1 MEMNFNEDTWK
12 EFLEKFYSY
21 EGSVTDYCKENDI
34 SKSQFYYYKKK
45 FNKKANPTFHAIEV
59 KHEPDTALKVK
70 NAIHESST
78 IKIELG
84 RANIY
89 IPSENT
95 TLFSTVIKEILK
107 SC

>member
-12 EFLEKFYSY
+12 EFLEKFSSY
-21 EGSVTDYCKENDI
+21 GGSVTDYCKENDLT
-34 SKSQFYYYKKK
+34 KSQFYYYKKK
-45 FNKKANPTFHAIEV
+45 FNKKTNPTFHAIEV
-59 KHEPDTALKVK
+59 KHGASTDLKVK
-70 NAIHESST
+70 NASKEIST

-84 RANIY
+84 RAIIY

-95 TLFSTVIKEILK
+95 GLLSSLVKEILK